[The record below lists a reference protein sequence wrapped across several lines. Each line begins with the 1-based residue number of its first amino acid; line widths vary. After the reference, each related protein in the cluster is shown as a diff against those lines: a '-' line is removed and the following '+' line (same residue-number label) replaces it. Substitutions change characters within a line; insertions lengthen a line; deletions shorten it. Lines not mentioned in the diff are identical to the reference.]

1 MSQPRFLTM
10 VFSLLLVFPL
20 VGAALAQPGTTPAN
34 PRPPEC
40 PAVRTTRSF
49 INGR

>member
-1 MSQPRFLTM
+1 MIQPRFLPM

-34 PRPPEC
+34 PPRSLRSRPRHPL
-40 PAVRTTRSF
+40 
-49 INGR
+49 